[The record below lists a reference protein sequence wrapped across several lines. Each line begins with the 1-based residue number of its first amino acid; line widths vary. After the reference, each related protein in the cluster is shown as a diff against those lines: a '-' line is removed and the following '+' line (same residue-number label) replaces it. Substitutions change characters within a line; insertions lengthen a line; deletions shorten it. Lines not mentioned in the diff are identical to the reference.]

1 MNTAKVFRNGNS
13 QAVRLPRAFRVEGTE
28 LIIKRI
34 GDVLLLVPKRYRA
47 ESLAEALAELD
58 AAFVIAR
65 RQPRRRQA
73 RNFS

>member
-13 QAVRLPRAFRVEGTE
+13 QAVRLPREFRVEGTE

-47 ESLAEALAELD
+47 ESLVEALAELD
-58 AAFVIAR
+58 AAFAIIR

-73 RNFS
+73 RSFS